1 MVVHTGAVG
10 WYREQV
16 LPRIANVLL
25 GVREFVPLRG
35 RVASGLEGDVLEIG
49 FGSGLNVPHYPST
62 VRRVRASLSI
72 ADDMVAAG
80 PRVPMLDPKPAPSDD
95 ERAPTS
101 TTTLPRRSCTA
112 PCPVCH
118 GPGRP
123 QGDLRVAVLP
133 RSRLNG
139 LSRDCET

>member
-62 VRRVRASLSI
+62 VRRVWAVDPATVGRSWPPTGLRRVLCPSSSSGSTARTCRWKTPASI
-72 ADDMVAAG
+72 
-80 PRVPMLDPKPAPSDD
+80 
-95 ERAPTS
+95 T
-101 TTTLPRRSCTA
+101 C
-112 PCPVCH
+112 
-118 GPGRP
+118 
-123 QGDLRVAVLP
+123 
-133 RSRLNG
+133 
-139 LSRDCET
+139 